1 MPYRMAYRKGY
12 HLMRILERMH
22 PLCCFTYLL
31 LTAGLTIFT
40 RNPVL
45 LLESALGAA
54 LLLVLSGKGTIALW
68 MPLIILAGA
77 VTNPL
82 FSHNGA
88 TVLFFAGDIPVT
100 MESAVYGAVFGLMLA
115 AVCGWSISS
124 VRFITSDKYIWLFG
138 RILPSAGLVLSCG
151 LRFVPL
157 FIRRTKSFAEAQ
169 GAQTVRE
176 HLRAFSASVSYS
188 AEEAMS
194 SADSM
199 KARGYGCAK
208 STSFSL
214 YRIGMRELSTLSAIL
229 LTGLAAVILTA
240 LGAGGFFYFPAL
252 SYIGTKPQ
260 DIALYAAF
268 GTLCL
273 LPSAAAVFESIKRRR
288 GYLSLSEETA

>member
-1 MPYRMAYRKGY
+1 
-12 HLMRILERMH
+12 MRILERMH
-22 PLCCFTYLL
+22 PLCCFVYLL
-31 LTAGLTIFT
+31 LTAGITIFT

-45 LLESALGAA
+45 LLESAIGAA
-54 LLLVLSGKGTIALW
+54 LLLAASGKGAFALW
-68 MPLIILAGA
+68 IPLIVLVGA
-77 VTNPL
+77 LTNPL

-169 GAQTVRE
+169 GAQTVKE

-199 KARGYGCAK
+199 KARGYGSAK
-208 STSFSL
+208 RTSFSL
-214 YRIGMRELSTLSAIL
+214 YRLGMREISALAAIL
-229 LTGLAAVILTA
+229 LTGISAIILIA
-240 LGAGGFFYFPAL
+240 LGAGEFYYFPAL
-252 SYIGTKPQ
+252 SQIGARPLDIVLYI
-260 DIALYAAF
+260 AF
-268 GTLCL
+268 GILCL
-273 LPSAAAVFESIKRRR
+273 LPSAAAVCEELKRRR
-288 GYLSLSEETA
+288 GYLYLTEETG